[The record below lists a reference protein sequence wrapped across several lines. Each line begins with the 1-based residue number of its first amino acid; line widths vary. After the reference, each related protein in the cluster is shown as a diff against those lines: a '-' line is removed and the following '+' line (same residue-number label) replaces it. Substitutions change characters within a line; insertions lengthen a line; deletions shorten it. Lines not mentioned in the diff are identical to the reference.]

1 MIGSRCNTHPSQ
13 LPPDTGMDW
22 LREEYIKWLGHEYFQ
37 WRAHEYIDISKAV
50 EKLQLEIH
58 LS

>member
-1 MIGSRCNTHPSQ
+1 
-13 LPPDTGMDW
+13 MDW